1 MRILIANKFYY
12 NRGGDCIASM
22 ALEKLLKDKGHDVAF
37 FSMQYAQNFESEW
50 ELYFP
55 SEVCFQTSGWKGK
68 AKALTRILSSKEVRR
83 KFTSLLDQ
91 FKPDV
96 VHLNNIHS
104 QLSPIIGEIAH
115 RRNIK
120 VVWTMHDYKLI
131 CPNYKCLHNGKV
143 CSLCVKDRNPI
154 HVLKTKCMKG
164 SFAASTMAYLEALV
178 WNANRLERNTD
189 CFIAPSHF
197 LADLMIKGG
206 FPSDKIN
213 VVPNFINHELP
224 SGLPEKEDYYVY
236 IGRLSEE
243 KGLHTLLQ
251 VAESLPYELH
261 IVGDGPLKGMLPN
274 CSSHIQ
280 FLGFK
285 NWNQLVPIAQK
296 AKFLVVPSEWY
307 EVFGLSNIEA
317 QCLGTPVLGAD
328 IGGIPETIDVPSCG
342 MLFEA
347 GNKIDLEDKI
357 KLMFERSFNYKRIAE
372 VAKERFSADNYYK
385 EIIKIYEQ

>member
-50 ELYFP
+50 ESYFP

-189 CFIAPSHF
+189 CFIAPSYF

-224 SGLPEKEDYYVY
+224 SRLPEKEDYYVY

-274 CSSHIQ
+274 CSSHVQ

-357 KLMFERSFNYKRIAE
+357 KLMFERSFNYKRIAD
-372 VAKERFSADNYYK
+372 VARERFSADNYYK

>member
-50 ELYFP
+50 ESYFP

-342 MLFEA
+342 RLFEA

-357 KLMFERSFNYKRIAE
+357 KLMFERSFNYKRIAD
-372 VAKERFSADNYYK
+372 VARERFSADNYYK

>member
-1 MRILIANKFYY
+1 
-12 NRGGDCIASM
+12 
-22 ALEKLLKDKGHDVAF
+22 
-37 FSMQYAQNFESEW
+37 
-50 ELYFP
+50 
-55 SEVCFQTSGWKGK
+55 
-68 AKALTRILSSKEVRR
+68 
-83 KFTSLLDQ
+83 
-91 FKPDV
+91 
-96 VHLNNIHS
+96 
-104 QLSPIIGEIAH
+104 
-115 RRNIK
+115 
-120 VVWTMHDYKLI
+120 MHDYKLI

-372 VAKERFSADNYYK
+372 VARERFSADNYYK

>member
-50 ELYFP
+50 ESYFP
-55 SEVCFQTSGWKGK
+55 SEVCFQTSEWKGK

-357 KLMFERSFNYKRIAE
+357 KLMFERSFNYKRIAD
-372 VAKERFSADNYYK
+372 VARERFSADNYYK

>member
-50 ELYFP
+50 ESYFP

-307 EVFGLSNIEA
+307 EVIGLSNIEA

-357 KLMFERSFNYKRIAE
+357 KLMFERSFNYKRIAD
-372 VAKERFSADNYYK
+372 VARERFSADNYYK